1 MKNVLFMYY
10 IMKYFIIIC
19 FNIKYYVYLLRK

>member
-1 MKNVLFMYY
+1 MKNALFMYY
-10 IMKYFIIIC
+10 IMKYFIIIR

>member
-1 MKNVLFMYY
+1 MKNALFMYY
-10 IMKYFIIIC
+10 IMKYFIIIY